1 MGSAS
6 YNGGLAGGVQWQV
19 QESELLA
26 QLEERW
32 CQEELPRAT
41 TSSFLIPRG
50 IGPASLCLFEAGME
64 TEAGTEN
71 ISRTW
76 ASLAK
81 TMNSRHLEP
90 FQRAFRMGVRGLH
103 PFHYWTQNTS
113 LPPQLLP

>member
-1 MGSAS
+1 M
-6 YNGGLAGGVQWQV
+6 QWQV

-71 ISRTW
+71 ISRTR

-81 TMNSRHLEP
+81 TMNSRHL
-90 FQRAFRMGVRGLH
+90 GGLGACTPSTTELKTPACH
-103 PFHYWTQNTS
+103 PS
-113 LPPQLLP
+113 CCPEMLACLG